1 MPLNLDLK
9 TLRFGTELLKRG
21 FAKMQKGGVIMDVTN
36 ADQALIAEEAG
47 AVAVMALER
56 VPADIRAAG
65 GVARMADPGKV
76 QEVMD
81 SGTIPVM
88 AKWRIGHT
96 TAAPARASRR
106 GG

>member
-56 VPADIRAAG
+56 VPADIRAARLRHLQEPDSAPVRHALSPPFDRAG
-65 GVARMADPGKV
+65 GTSTREDWVREAGR
-76 QEVMD
+76 
-81 SGTIPVM
+81 
-88 AKWRIGHT
+88 
-96 TAAPARASRR
+96 
-106 GG
+106 